1 MNVTTERQLK
11 VLALPAASSVQT
23 PGFLID
29 KTRIMS
35 FGCTWTGTPTGVISC
50 VVSNDSTDGIN
61 GTWDPCPATVPAAI
75 SPQPAGGAG
84 HTAFETTTGFRW
96 AAIKYA
102 ATSGT
107 GSLNVTGHGKG

>member
-11 VLALPAASSVQT
+11 ILALPASGQVQT
-23 PGFLID
+23 QGFQVD
-29 KTRIMS
+29 KTRIVS
-35 FGCTWTGTPTGVISC
+35 FTCVWTGTPTGVISV
-50 VVSNDSTDGIN
+50 VVSNDSTDGVN
-61 GTWDPCPATVPAAI
+61 GTWDACPATVPAAI

-84 HTAFETTTGFRW
+84 HTAFEVTTGFRM

-107 GSLNVTGHGKG
+107 GSLNVTGFGKG

>member
-11 VLALPAASSVQT
+11 VLALPATGSVQT
-23 PGFLID
+23 VGFMID

-35 FGCTWTGTPTGVISC
+35 FGLSWTGTPTGVLSV
-50 VVSNDSTDGIN
+50 VVSDDSTDGVN
-61 GTWDPCPATVPAAI
+61 GTWDPAPVTVPAAI

-84 HTAFETTTGFRW
+84 HAAVELTTGFRM
-96 AAIKYA
+96 AAIKYV

-107 GSLNVTGHGKG
+107 GSLNATGFGKG